1 MLDLGSWGEFLI
13 IAIAILVL
21 LGPKE
26 LPTLLRTIGRWVYK
40 IRQISAQLRRHVEP
54 FLQEGEIQAYMDE
67 TKRQVNKE
75 MPIDQPAPQEKP
87 PHE

>member
-26 LPTLLRTIGRWVYK
+26 LPSLLRTIGRWVYK
-40 IRQISAQLRRHVEP
+40 IRQISAQLRRQVEP

-75 MPIDQPAPQEKP
+75 MPIDQPISPEKS

>member
-1 MLDLGSWGEFLI
+1 
-13 IAIAILVL
+13 
-21 LGPKE
+21 
-26 LPTLLRTIGRWVYK
+26 
-40 IRQISAQLRRHVEP
+40 VEP

-75 MPIDQPAPQEKP
+75 MPIDQPISPEKS

>member
-26 LPTLLRTIGRWVYK
+26 LPALLRTIGRWVYK
-40 IRQISAQLRRHVEP
+40 GRQLSAQLRQHVEP

-67 TKRQVNKE
+67 AKRQVNKE
-75 MPIDQPAPQEKP
+75 MPINQPPTQEKN